1 MKKINIANNIRL
13 LRESMG
19 YSQDYVALQL
29 NITQQAYSAIE
40 KKPEKVTLQRL
51 KEIAVILQVPLIT
64 LLGEDEV
71 VIQQNFNQAGGNAGT
86 ILKNIYTNGDVLDRL
101 IAELKDEINFLRT
114 ALLKKK

>member
-40 KKPEKVTLQRL
+40 KKPEKATLQRL

-101 IAELKDEINFLRT
+101 VTELKDEINFLRT